1 MEVQVYF
8 SNIGMN
14 NFVEDLTIVRSH
26 LEKIVKEDARGV
38 DLRRITVKGDM
49 LSKKILGYDVVDFAV
64 KDQQP
69 GKTYT
74 QLKDFYVPMGRLM

>member
-1 MEVQVYF
+1 METQVYF
-8 SNIGMN
+8 SNVGMN
-14 NFVEDLTIVRSH
+14 NFVEDLTIVKSH
-26 LEKIVKEDARGV
+26 LEKIAKEDVSGV

-64 KDQQP
+64 KDQTP
-69 GKTYT
+69 IKTYT